1 MEKQNFYFKLN
12 SIKSWINLMLE
23 EINDKASQVFD
34 VLDDWVVIAIKNE
47 NESVKK
53 AINELHDAVKND
65 VQFLE
70 TIILTQKDLHSEI
83 ETIKFEMTRLPA
95 YMDNIEVRDQ
105 AN

>member
-1 MEKQNFYFKLN
+1 
-12 SIKSWINLMLE
+12 MLE

-53 AINELHDAVKND
+53 AINELHEAVKHD

-70 TIILTQKDLHSEI
+70 TIILT
-83 ETIKFEMTRLPA
+83 
-95 YMDNIEVRDQ
+95 
-105 AN
+105 

>member
-34 VLDDWVVIAIKNE
+34 VLDDWIVIAIKNE

-53 AINELHDAVKND
+53 AINELHEAV
-65 VQFLE
+65 
-70 TIILTQKDLHSEI
+70 
-83 ETIKFEMTRLPA
+83 
-95 YMDNIEVRDQ
+95 
-105 AN
+105 